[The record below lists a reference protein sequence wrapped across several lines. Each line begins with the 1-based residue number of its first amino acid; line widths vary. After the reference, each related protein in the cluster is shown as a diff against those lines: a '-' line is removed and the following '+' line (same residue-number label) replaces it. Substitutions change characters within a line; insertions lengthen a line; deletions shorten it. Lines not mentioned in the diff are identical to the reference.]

1 MDDAHTLRF
10 VKESA
15 TGGTMTSS
23 YNPPSSR
30 LYPDLEEPQDEE
42 LQQVLKLSLITAQ
55 EDEARRSRIRSNNS
69 LSLGST
75 TSCGSSSFP
84 DLAMATACQT
94 KINSET
100 SKKPAAPTTS
110 VARPRPEINNK
121 NLVSKDYLD
130 CSVPV
135 LPKPVVPV
143 SRNAVAARVSD
154 FAEREAAI
162 LSANISTLPSR
173 PKTDSRTIPIPP
185 RPAAWSRSSTPD
197 PNHLAKPLSLTQGA
211 KPDLL
216 SSIPAIPVPPRPVR
230 TRADGPAPPSTV
242 LRSHSVPPLKNENQE
257 VKASQQCDGPEAD
270 TLLIQLSPPPCRLEV
285 FDVAALDPYCPRS
298 VSPATTIAI
307 PPRPIGFQLSA
318 AGRPN
323 PVPSLAYNSP
333 GIGMAMPGSVKNPA
347 YGLLWPPTVGSAT
360 GQFSAPTVDGSAEVV
375 NRVARTDSVES
386 STDDLMFFA
395 ESKDDPIYLSLEDF
409 DPLFSMDDRKSITG
423 QHPNSSGTYTKKLI
437 PAKPTISNV
446 PVQPSEVS
454 TNQEERS
461 QPSVRDPARGSSDY
475 EELLDPFSLSDLTQ
489 SLERKRQKH
498 NAEQELRKTLRKVPE
513 VKPTK
518 PKVSKDVG

>member
-1 MDDAHTLRF
+1 
-10 VKESA
+10 
-15 TGGTMTSS
+15 MTSS

-69 LSLGST
+69 LSLGSA

-84 DLAMATACQT
+84 DLALATACHT
-94 KINSET
+94 KMNSEPA
-100 SKKPAAPTTS
+100 KKLAAPTTS

-173 PKTDSRTIPIPP
+173 PKIDSRTMPIPP
-185 RPAAWSRSSTPD
+185 RPVAWSRSSTPD
-197 PNHLAKPLSLTQGA
+197 PNLLAKPMSSTQGA

-216 SSIPAIPVPPRPVR
+216 SSIPAIPIPPRPIR
-230 TRADGPAPPSTV
+230 TRPDGPAPPSTV
-242 LRSHSVPPLKNENQE
+242 LRSHSVPPPLKNENQE

-270 TLLIQLSPPPCRLEV
+270 TLLIQLSPPPCRLQD

-307 PPRPIGFQLSA
+307 PPRPIGFQLPASA
-318 AGRPN
+318 RPN
-323 PVPSLAYNSP
+323 PVPSSAYNSP
-333 GIGMAMPGSVKNPA
+333 GLGMAMPGSVKNPA
-347 YGLLWPPTVGSAT
+347 YGLLWPPAVGPTT
-360 GQFSAPTVDGSAEVV
+360 GQFSTATVDNSAEVM
-375 NRVARTDSVES
+375 NRVVRTDSAES

-423 QHPNSSGTYTKKLI
+423 QHPNSSGAYTKPL
-437 PAKPTISNV
+437 PARPTISNV
-446 PVQPSEVS
+446 PARPSEVS

-461 QPSVRDPARGSSDY
+461 QPSVSDPVRGSSDY
-475 EELLDPFSLSDLTQ
+475 DELLDPFSLSDLTQ

-498 NAEQELRKTLRKVPE
+498 NAEQELRKTLRKVTE
-513 VKPTK
+513 VVKPTK
-518 PKVSKDVG
+518 VKVSEE